1 MVAAAALIGKDWGML
16 GWVAPTDYDWYRF
29 LRERPEIREV
39 NFWTPGGTNF
49 RAVPAGSPF
58 FFKLI
63 GAMFLVTNDPFR
75 STFYSRAK
83 CEEILQAK

>member
-1 MVAAAALIGKDWGML
+1 MTTETP
-16 GWVAPTDYDWYRF
+16 APEEEAEDA
-29 LRERPEIREV
+29 
-39 NFWTPGGTNF
+39 TP
-49 RAVPAGSPF
+49 ASPADSPF